1 MGGRLMNRRKLMNVL
16 VFLQIF
22 LFCGGAVSTGHAE
35 TVVNVENKTIDAI
48 LVTVICMECPSFG
61 WGDATPCWDTGN
73 NIMKSVPANTKGQ
86 FKCAAGDRIFIR
98 EVFVRSEKLG
108 KTCSFV
114 PPENQESTWYVT
126 MIGGLRCA
134 Q

>member
-1 MGGRLMNRRKLMNVL
+1 MLMTNRLTALGVLMCL
-16 VFLQIF
+16 QTFL
-22 LFCGGAVSTGHAE
+22 LCGWAVSTGYAE
-35 TVVNVENKTIDAI
+35 TVVNIDNKTIDSI
-48 LVTVICMECPSFG
+48 HVTVICMKCPHFG

-73 NIMKSVPANTKGQ
+73 NVSRSVTADTKGQ

-98 EVFVRSEKLG
+98 EVFVRSERLG

-126 MIGGLRCA
+126 MIGGLSCTR

>member
-1 MGGRLMNRRKLMNVL
+1 MANRLKALGVLMC
-16 VFLQIF
+16 LQIF
-22 LFCGGAVSTGHAE
+22 LLCGWAVSTGYAE
-35 TVVNVENKTIDAI
+35 TVVNIDNKTIDSI

-61 WGDATPCWDTGN
+61 WGDATFCRDTGN
-73 NIMKSVPANTKGQ
+73 NVSRGVPTNTKDQ

-98 EVFVRSEKLG
+98 QVFVRSERFS
-108 KTCSFV
+108 KTCLFV

-126 MIGGLRCA
+126 MIGGLSCT

>member
-1 MGGRLMNRRKLMNVL
+1 MNRLKALGVLMC
-16 VFLQIF
+16 LQIF
-22 LFCGGAVSTGHAE
+22 FLCGWAVSTGYAE
-35 TVVNVENKTIDAI
+35 TVVNIDNKTIGSID
-48 LVTVICMECPSFG
+48 VTVTCMECPYFG
-61 WGDATPCWDTGN
+61 WGDATSCRDTGN
-73 NIMKSVPANTKGQ
+73 NVIRSVPVNTKDQ

-98 EVFVRSEKLG
+98 QVFVRSERLG

-126 MIGGLRCA
+126 MIGGLSCSR

>member
-1 MGGRLMNRRKLMNVL
+1 MLMMNRLKALGVL
-16 VFLQIF
+16 ICLQIF
-22 LFCGGAVSTGHAE
+22 LLCGWTVSTGYAE
-35 TVVNVENKTIDAI
+35 TVVNIDNKTIDSI
-48 LVTVICMECPSFG
+48 HVTVICMECPIFG
-61 WGDATPCWDTGN
+61 WGDATPCWDTLN
-73 NIMKSVPANTKGQ
+73 NVSGSVSAGTKDQ

-98 EVFVRSEKLG
+98 KVLVRSDRLA

-126 MIGGLRCA
+126 MIAGLSCTP